1 MSASP
6 MSRMIEE
13 NWIRTCKRM
22 KLDPYLTPLTKVNS
36 KWIKD
41 LNIRPETIKYR
52 GNIEENIEKSSLT
65 LALAMIFLDKKPKA
79 KATKAKINKWGYVK
93 LKSFL
98 FSKGNHQQNEKA
110 AYRMRENI
118 CKSYI

>member
-1 MSASP
+1 
-6 MSRMIEE
+6 
-13 NWIRTCKRM
+13 M

-79 KATKAKINKWGYVK
+79 KATKAKINKCDYIK
-93 LKSFL
+93 LKW
-98 FSKGNHQQNEKA
+98 KRG
-110 AYRMRENI
+110 
-118 CKSYI
+118 